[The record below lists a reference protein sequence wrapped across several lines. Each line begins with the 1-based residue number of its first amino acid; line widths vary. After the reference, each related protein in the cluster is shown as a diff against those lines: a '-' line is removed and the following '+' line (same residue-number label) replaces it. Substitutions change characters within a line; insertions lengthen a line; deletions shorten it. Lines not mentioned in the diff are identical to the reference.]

1 MKSLRA
7 LIALTSTLCALNACG
22 GGSLNENH
30 QAKESPPPAS
40 AAPTIPTFTG
50 KRADYTI
57 TRTTNGITVQQ
68 KTGSGSATNIGNA
81 MSVKFDDM
89 TLNLMIG
96 EKAASIATKDLNSL
110 IDLYVAFFNRV
121 PDADG
126 LSYWI
131 DQFKSGRT
139 LDQIAQNFYSAAL
152 LYSAQTGYDATM
164 TDADFVRVI
173 YKNVLGRSGANA
185 PPNADVQY
193 WADELKNGRSKGNL
207 ISVMLV
213 SARSFANDVTWGWV
227 TTLLDNKVT
236 VGTYFAVQQGIN
248 YNTPEESI
256 SKTIAI
262 VAAITPTTTATA
274 KNLIGVNDA
283 QFNLSVP
290 ADTSRTRKAIFAGY
304 DHSFAI
310 KNDGTLWAWG
320 NNQGGELCL
329 GDEIVSTIPTLVTAI
344 SDVVEVA
351 AGKAVLSD
359 PLLLKKDGTVW
370 KCENDGKP
378 KLLAGLSNIVSIATE
393 NSAAYALA
401 EDGTLWHI
409 DLYYLLKPKHK
420 NVLSGVA
427 SLASGSNYTL
437 ALKKDGTVWAV
448 GYNTFGQLGFG
459 DKTRRD
465 LFAHT
470 SNFDGANA
478 VAAGGIQG
486 FAIKPNG
493 TVFASGMVWAPL
505 QIGAFEFAMPKE
517 STVPSPVASLDNV
530 IELAIGTA
538 LTESHVLALKK
549 DGSVW
554 SWGSKRWGASGLGS
568 MEHDTYLPTKVAN
581 LDNIIAIAA
590 GESHSLALKK
600 DGTLWVSGSN
610 DSAQLGIGR
619 STNTFVQIPGWS
631 R

>member
-139 LDQIAQNFYSAAL
+139 LDQIAQNFYGAAL
-152 LYSAQTGYDATM
+152 LYSAQTGYDANM

-193 WADELKNGRSKGNL
+193 WANELKNGRSKGNL

-213 SARSFANDVTWGWV
+213 SARSFANDATWGWV

-262 VAAITPTTTATA
+262 VAAITPTTTTTA

-290 ADTSRTRKAIFAGY
+290 ADTSNSFSKLSVAQLQACPNNPIASAYPNFYKCMVGTISGEDTLNKIKCTFTVEDNGTIIFDYGQARLKAALPYIISTYWKINQSRASNWSMTLSLIDSNFNNLTIRIDSPEFAAQN
-304 DHSFAI
+304 SFYYP
-310 KNDGTLWAWG
+310 GL
-320 NNQGGELCL
+320 
-329 GDEIVSTIPTLVTAI
+329 IVVTKI
-344 SDVVEVA
+344 
-351 AGKAVLSD
+351 
-359 PLLLKKDGTVW
+359 
-370 KCENDGKP
+370 
-378 KLLAGLSNIVSIATE
+378 
-393 NSAAYALA
+393 NSAACYF
-401 EDGTLWHI
+401 
-409 DLYYLLKPKHK
+409 P
-420 NVLSGVA
+420 
-427 SLASGSNYTL
+427 
-437 ALKKDGTVWAV
+437 
-448 GYNTFGQLGFG
+448 F
-459 DKTRRD
+459 
-465 LFAHT
+465 
-470 SNFDGANA
+470 
-478 VAAGGIQG
+478 
-486 FAIKPNG
+486 
-493 TVFASGMVWAPL
+493 
-505 QIGAFEFAMPKE
+505 
-517 STVPSPVASLDNV
+517 
-530 IELAIGTA
+530 
-538 LTESHVLALKK
+538 
-549 DGSVW
+549 
-554 SWGSKRWGASGLGS
+554 
-568 MEHDTYLPTKVAN
+568 
-581 LDNIIAIAA
+581 
-590 GESHSLALKK
+590 
-600 DGTLWVSGSN
+600 
-610 DSAQLGIGR
+610 
-619 STNTFVQIPGWS
+619 
-631 R
+631 